1 MPDVT
6 KSFLGKRFIQIKIEI
21 KIALKQRRKI
31 SLKVLDSTVQIMAK
45 K

>member
-31 SLKVLDSTVQIMAK
+31 SLVLVSIVQIMAK